1 MAITSSILLQMTWN
15 CHQSI
20 QNLM

>member
-20 QNLM
+20 QHLT

>member
-1 MAITSSILLQMTWN
+1 MVITSSILLQVTWN

-20 QNLM
+20 QNLT